1 MDNMDKSEGNIEEQ
15 PAPAEV
21 QLATADFIT
30 GWRLAVLLIGV
41 SIAIF
46 LPNLEVSIVSTA
58 LVTIANDLHG
68 FSKTGWVVVAYLIT
82 YTGFIIIWAKLSDIL
97 TRKWSLL
104 ASLAIFI
111 IGSAVCGAS
120 QSMTMLIVFRALQGL
135 GGAGC
140 FSISMVVFFELIPP
154 AKYPKYGSLLSA
166 DVALATLLGPI
177 IGGAIADGTTWRWV
191 FLLNLPIGAVAVI
204 ALLVFLPNQFPF
216 HGSRTR
222 LASDKR
228 SLKRVDFA
236 GTLLLVGANLLLVT
250 ALLEASTEYS
260 WSSALV
266 IALLTISGIL
276 WVSFVVWEY
285 FVTKDTWSI
294 EPVFPFR
301 FFSNRYWMGML
312 LQSFFLGIP
321 FTMLVI
327 ALPQRFQTVNSLSA
341 LDAGVRLL
349 PYAMLAPIGS
359 LVSNIIFTRRRVPIP
374 LLFVGATFQV
384 LGLALLV
391 SEPVRESLPGR
402 LYGYEVLAG
411 FGVGVTFGT
420 LVTITPSSVEPRDL
434 ATATGAMIQFRQMG
448 STIGLSI
455 GSSLLNSY
463 LKSHLAPP
471 VLTASQLESLLQNIR
486 VIFTFPPALQEV
498 TREAFATAFGLQLKV
513 VIGLAAALFPSIM
526 LMLKETAKYQI
537 PRSQDRD
544 ASLSKDD

>member
-1 MDNMDKSEGNIEEQ
+1 MEKSPEDIEQ
-15 PAPAEV
+15 PSPAAGAEV
-21 QLATADFIT
+21 GPSPYIT
-30 GWRLAVLLIGV
+30 GWKLAVLLLGV

-58 LVTIANDLHG
+58 LVTIANDLQG
-68 FSKTGWVVVAYLIT
+68 FSKTGWVVVAYLVN

-97 TRKWSLL
+97 TRKWSLI
-104 ASLAIFI
+104 ASLVIFI
-111 IGSAVCGAS
+111 IGSAICGAS

-154 AKYPKYGSLLSA
+154 DKYPKYGSLLSA

-191 FLLNLPIGAVAVI
+191 FLINLPIGALAVVA
-204 ALLVFLPNQFPF
+204 LGVFLPNRFPR
-216 HGSRTR
+216 HHDHSTPSG
-222 LASDKR
+222 DNKH
-228 SLKRVDFA
+228 SLRRVDFV
-236 GTLLLVGANLLLVT
+236 GTLLLVGASLLLVT
-250 ALLEASTEYS
+250 GLLEATTEYS
-260 WSSALV
+260 WSSALPITLFV
-266 IALLTISGIL
+266 VSAVL
-276 WVSFVVWEY
+276 WVSFVAWEY
-285 FVTKDTWSI
+285 FATKETWAV

-301 FFSNRYWMGML
+301 FFPNRYWMGML
-312 LQSFFLGIP
+312 LQAFFLGVP

-349 PYAMLAPIGS
+349 PYAMLAPVGS
-359 LVSNIIFTRRRVPIP
+359 LVSNIIFMRRRVPI
-374 LLFVGATFQV
+374 LLLIAGATFQV

-391 SEPVRESLPGR
+391 AEPVRESLPAR
-402 LYGYEVLAG
+402 LYGFEILAG
-411 FGVGVTFGT
+411 FGVGITFGT
-420 LVTITPSSVEPRDL
+420 LVTITPGSVEPRDL

-471 VLTASQLESLLQNIR
+471 VLSAAQLSALLENIR
-486 VIFTFPPALQEV
+486 VIFTFPPELQRV
-498 TREAFATAFGLQLKV
+498 TRDAFAAAFELQLKV
-513 VIGLAAALFPSIM
+513 VVGLAAALFPSIL
-526 LMLKETAKYQI
+526 LMLRVARREGRLVPAVTGA
-537 PRSQDRD
+537 R
-544 ASLSKDD
+544 